1 MSLDR
6 DFSGRLSLRIPKS
19 LHRALVIR
27 ARAEGVN
34 LNKFATAALAF
45 AVEWNP
51 RSRYGEPRSETSLS
65 DAPASETDSEDA
77 WQKPAAV
84 VEAERAQLRR
94 LLRF

>member
-6 DFSGRLSLRIPKS
+6 DYSGRLSLRVPKS
-19 LHRALVIR
+19 LHRALTIR

-51 RSRYGEPRSETSLS
+51 RSRYGELKPE
-65 DAPASETDSEDA
+65 APLAEVAEPEAESEDT

>member
-1 MSLDR
+1 MSVDR
-6 DFSGRLSLRIPKS
+6 EFSGRLSLRVPKS
-19 LHRALVIR
+19 LHRALAIR

-51 RSRYGEPRSETSLS
+51 RSRYGEPRPDTQLTET
-65 DAPASETDSEDA
+65 PPSETDSEDT

-84 VEAERAQLRR
+84 VEAERAHLRR